1 MNNAARHFNLWPPK
15 LDLDMNQDQARE
27 NMIKQQVRTW
37 EVTDPKVV
45 ALMYKFP
52 REEFVPASWRELA
65 YSDTNIVINDSSC
78 MLFPGMEA
86 RMLQALDVQPGE
98 HVLEL
103 GTGCAYM
110 TALLADLSGD
120 VISLDTTDS
129 VQPGIR
135 ENLGN
140 VQFEMGSVLD
150 GWQDKGSFDVIVLN
164 GSVQSIPENLLE
176 KLNVG
181 GRLFAVVG
189 DKPVMSATL
198 ITCNADR
205 SLREEVLFETSLPR
219 LESAEQEDI
228 FNF

>member
-1 MNNAARHFNLWPPK
+1 
-15 LDLDMNQDQARE
+15 MNQEQARE

-37 EVTDPKVV
+37 EVSDPRVV
-45 ALMYKFP
+45 ALMYKYP

-65 YSDTNIVINDSSC
+65 YSDTNIIVNDSSC

-98 HVLEL
+98 RVLEL

-110 TALLADLSGD
+110 TALLADLSGN

-135 ENLGN
+135 ENLAN
-140 VQFEMGSVLD
+140 VQFETGSVLD
-150 GWQDKGSFDVIVLN
+150 GWQDKGNFDVIVLN
-164 GSVQSIPENLLE
+164 GSLQSIPAELLD
-176 KLNVG
+176 KLNAG

-189 DKPVMSATL
+189 EQPVMSATL
-198 ITCNADR
+198 VTRKKDLSR
-205 SLREEVLFETSLPR
+205 VEEVLFETSLPR
-219 LESAEQEDI
+219 LVSAEQKDI

>member
-1 MNNAARHFNLWPPK
+1 
-15 LDLDMNQDQARE
+15 MNQEQARE

-37 EVTDPKVV
+37 EVSDPRVV
-45 ALMYKFP
+45 ALMYKYP

-65 YSDTNIVINDSSC
+65 YSDTNIIVNDSSC

-86 RMLQALDVQPGE
+86 RMLQALDVQRGE
-98 HVLEL
+98 RVLEL

-110 TALLADLSGD
+110 TALLADLSGN

-135 ENLGN
+135 ENLAN
-140 VQFEMGSVLD
+140 VQFETGSVLD
-150 GWQDKGSFDVIVLN
+150 GWQDKGNFDVIVLN
-164 GSVQSIPENLLE
+164 GSLQSIPAELLD
-176 KLNVG
+176 KLNAG

-189 DKPVMSATL
+189 EQPVMSATL
-198 ITCNADR
+198 VTRNKDR
-205 SLREEVLFETSLPR
+205 SWVEEVLFETSLPR
-219 LESAEQEDI
+219 LVSAEQKDI

>member
-1 MNNAARHFNLWPPK
+1 
-15 LDLDMNQDQARE
+15 MNQDRARE

-37 EVTDPKVV
+37 EVSDPRVV

-98 HVLEL
+98 RVLEL

-110 TALLADLSGD
+110 TALLADLSGN

-135 ENLGN
+135 ENLEN
-140 VQFEMGSVLD
+140 VQFETGSVLD

-164 GSVQSIPENLLE
+164 GSVQSVPANLLE
-176 KLNVG
+176 RLNPG

-189 DKPVMSATL
+189 EQPVMSATL
-198 ITCNADR
+198 IIRGTDR
-205 SLREEVLFETSLPR
+205 SQVEEVLFETSLPR
-219 LESAEQEDI
+219 LVSAEQKDI

>member
-1 MNNAARHFNLWPPK
+1 
-15 LDLDMNQDQARE
+15 MNQEQARE

-37 EVTDPKVV
+37 EVSDPRVV
-45 ALMYKFP
+45 ALMYKYP

-65 YSDTNIVINDSSC
+65 YSDTNIIVNDSSC

-98 HVLEL
+98 RVLEL

-110 TALLADLSGD
+110 TALLADLSGN

-135 ENLGN
+135 ENLAN
-140 VQFEMGSVLD
+140 VQFETGSVLD
-150 GWQDKGSFDVIVLN
+150 GWQDKGNFDVIVLN
-164 GSVQSIPENLLE
+164 GSLQSIPAELLD
-176 KLNVG
+176 KLNSG

-189 DKPVMSATL
+189 EQPVMSATL
-198 ITCNADR
+198 VTRNKDR
-205 SLREEVLFETSLPR
+205 SQVEEVLFETSLPR
-219 LESAEQEDI
+219 LVSAEQKDI